1 MKKSVKATISIC
13 MAILFL
19 AFSILSTNC
28 DFSEIAITVE
38 ATTKSNS
45 VKKPNFSVTTGDK
58 QVVVSWKKVNEAT
71 KYYVYCY
78 TGEEKVSITSTTKT
92 TLTID
97 KLNNGVQY
105 KFLVVS
111 VNGDKKSEY
120 TDNDWIYAIP
130 NKGKITELDKPIV
143 TVSQSK
149 TKICTINT
157 KWTKVANATSY
168 VVYYKQKSDKKYTKA
183 ATVTG
188 SSFAIELSTFI
199 GSEYTVKVKAIY
211 KDIDNKTISAT
222 SSGEKIKV
230 KSAELTPS
238 EFSQLM
244 NAFLNTDMMKSVYG
258 DVKISCR
265 NNKLNI
271 YPYDIK
277 IEVYSQGILD
287 DLLSYSYVNNITDK
301 DKQYII
307 TKNVSLQYIIY
318 YYANELMPNK
328 KIQGGFY
335 TDYYKYPNL
344 KIDLITIDVFTWVN
358 YSYTDPI
365 SFDYKST
372 KYTGK
377 MKWDAIFDESSDY
390 GIKLKQSD
398 ITFMEKT
405 WKDIMVE

>member
-1 MKKSVKATISIC
+1 M
-13 MAILFL
+13 
-19 AFSILSTNC
+19 
-28 DFSEIAITVE
+28 
-38 ATTKSNS
+38 
-45 VKKPNFSVTTGDK
+45 
-58 QVVVSWKKVNEAT
+58 
-71 KYYVYCY
+71 
-78 TGEEKVSITSTTKT
+78 
-92 TLTID
+92 
-97 KLNNGVQY
+97 
-105 KFLVVS
+105 VVS